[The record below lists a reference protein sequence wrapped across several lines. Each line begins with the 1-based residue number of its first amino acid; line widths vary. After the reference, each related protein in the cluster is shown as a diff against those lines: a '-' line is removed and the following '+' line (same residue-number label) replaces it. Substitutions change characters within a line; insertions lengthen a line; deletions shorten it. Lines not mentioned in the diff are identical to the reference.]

1 MLRALRDR
9 PAHQHR
15 ERLTRPMVRLK
26 APKNQASVGFGGA
39 EYEVRDGFV
48 EVPEA
53 AETVLRPHG
62 YKPAAE
68 PERKPQKKGR

>member
-1 MLRALRDR
+1 MIAR
-9 PAHQHR
+9 
-15 ERLTRPMVRLK
+15 MVRLK

-53 AETVLRPHG
+53 AEAALRPHG
-62 YKPAAE
+62 YKPAGE
-68 PERKPQKKGR
+68 PAQKPQKKGR

>member
-1 MLRALRDR
+1 
-9 PAHQHR
+9 
-15 ERLTRPMVRLK
+15 MVRLK

-39 EYEVRDGFV
+39 EYEVQDGFV

-53 AETVLRPHG
+53 AEAMLRPHG

-68 PERKPQKKGR
+68 PAQKPQKKGR